1 MVEMALPVGGDP
13 RSSTDD
19 LRKFLRWL
27 LWLAF
32 VPTVPALFTDF
43 VVSAGFVPVPVGLH
57 AYLSMPISARGG
69 SAVVALQAVIVVEGL
84 AYCGLYYV
92 TARALGGALARV
104 RRATVRRVLV
114 GVIVVSLAGM
124 TFLPIYVP
132 VHGDGEGEPRNL
144 IRLLGLR
151 KSLAGT
157 PFALRPTLQDLAED
171 RNVAVMKEWL
181 VTHAL
186 ERAYESQTSWEYA
199 AQRGY
204 VDVLSR
210 QWAALKGQIPTNV
223 NARALVAAIRYS
235 RADAVTFLLAHGADP
250 NWSSGCF
257 GGAVV
262 EAARTP
268 AMLRLLIEHDADPRR
283 ANCVGTTTLML
294 AAQRGNEADVRLL
307 LNSGVD
313 PNARDTLGR
322 TALIY
327 AAEGSKDAVD
337 VVSLLVA
344 AGADVNA
351 RDTTGTTPL
360 RAAKNWRHPQA
371 YASLQAA
378 GAQE

>member
-1 MVEMALPVGGDP
+1 VTLEVGAQRPMVEMALPVGGDP

-19 LRKFLRWL
+19 LRKFLTWL

-157 PFALRPTLQDLAED
+157 PFALRPTLQDLADD
-171 RNVAVMKEWL
+171 RNVAGMKEWL

-199 AQRGY
+199 AQQGT
-204 VDVLSR
+204 S
-210 QWAALKGQIPTNV
+210 TC
-223 NARALVAAIRYS
+223 S
-235 RADAVTFLLAHGADP
+235 RANGLP
-250 NWSSGCF
+250 
-257 GGAVV
+257 
-262 EAARTP
+262 
-268 AMLRLLIEHDADPRR
+268 
-283 ANCVGTTTLML
+283 
-294 AAQRGNEADVRLL
+294 
-307 LNSGVD
+307 
-313 PNARDTLGR
+313 
-322 TALIY
+322 
-327 AAEGSKDAVD
+327 
-337 VVSLLVA
+337 
-344 AGADVNA
+344 
-351 RDTTGTTPL
+351 
-360 RAAKNWRHPQA
+360 
-371 YASLQAA
+371 
-378 GAQE
+378 

>member
-1 MVEMALPVGGDP
+1 MEVEARRSMVEIARSGGTESTS
-13 RSSTDD
+13 RTDD

-171 RNVAVMKEWL
+171 RNVA
-181 VTHAL
+181 
-186 ERAYESQTSWEYA
+186 
-199 AQRGY
+199 
-204 VDVLSR
+204 
-210 QWAALKGQIPTNV
+210 
-223 NARALVAAIRYS
+223 
-235 RADAVTFLLAHGADP
+235 
-250 NWSSGCF
+250 
-257 GGAVV
+257 
-262 EAARTP
+262 
-268 AMLRLLIEHDADPRR
+268 
-283 ANCVGTTTLML
+283 GTL
-294 AAQRGNEADVRLL
+294 
-307 LNSGVD
+307 
-313 PNARDTLGR
+313 
-322 TALIY
+322 
-327 AAEGSKDAVD
+327 
-337 VVSLLVA
+337 
-344 AGADVNA
+344 
-351 RDTTGTTPL
+351 
-360 RAAKNWRHPQA
+360 
-371 YASLQAA
+371 
-378 GAQE
+378 